1 MTENHHFEQKQLFV
15 SMFQE
20 IFTLLSKLHRISEDL
35 LTEAESDITH
45 SCWTI
50 LSIIHCEPEP
60 LTVPQIAQL
69 RSTSRQAVQRQ
80 ICLLLENGY
89 IEAIENPHNK
99 RSPLYQVTVEGA
111 DYYQDLR
118 QKVYGQWLVEVAN
131 IVGVEQ
137 AEQFLASI
145 QMLDEALN
153 IVSAKKN
160 QQNHKIE

>member
-1 MTENHHFEQKQLFV
+1 MAENHPIEQKQLFV

-35 LTEAESDITH
+35 LVAAESDMTH

-89 IEAIENPHNK
+89 IEAVENPQNK
-99 RSPLYQVTVEGA
+99 RSPLYKVTAVGA
-111 DYYQDLR
+111 DYYQDVR
-118 QKVYGQWLVEVAN
+118 AKVYGQWLADVAK

-145 QMLDEALN
+145 RMLDEALN

-160 QQNHKIE
+160 QQN